1 MPDDKPL
8 KSAFELAMEKL
19 RERDRQDGGGA
30 THKLSAEQKR
40 RIAERRPA
48 ARAKLAEIEILHRD
62 KLAGARG
69 DAAALE
75 QLEQRYAIDRRRVES
90 KLESDIA
97 GIRRGADPDE
107 D

>member
-1 MPDDKPL
+1 MSKDKPL

-19 RERDRQDGGGA
+19 RESDRERGEA
-30 THKLSAEQKR
+30 TRELTAQQKQ
-40 RIAERRPA
+40 RIAALRQA
-48 ARAKLAEIEILHRD
+48 AQAKLAEIEILHRG
-62 KLAGARG
+62 KRAEAAA

-75 QLEQRYAIDRRRVES
+75 QLEQHYAIDRRRVES

-97 GIRRGADPDE
+97 RVRAGREPE